1 MRLVVSVLAA
11 LAVQPTPIGVGPRY
25 HPAAGVH
32 GPCRPGSLRGAAR
45 VHLELFARGRVVI
58 VPAAVGLR
66 GATFR
71 YGAVVGA
78 RCRGALWTL
87 EPTGV
92 VELDGRRTLGDL
104 FAVWGRVLR
113 PTRLLGFRGRVRLYV
128 NGARRS
134 GDVRRTV
141 LRNRDE
147 LVLEVGA
154 YVTPHASFR
163 FPP

>member
-1 MRLVVSVLAA
+1 MRLVLSVLAA

-32 GPCRPGSLRGAAR
+32 GPCRPGSLRGTAR

-66 GATFR
+66 GARFR

-92 VELDGRRTLGDL
+92 VELNGRRTLGNL

-113 PTRLLGFRGRVRLYV
+113 PTQLLGFHGRVRLYL
-128 NGARRS
+128 NGVRVGHDARCL
-134 GDVRRTV
+134 V
-141 LRNRDE
+141 LRNSDE

-154 YVTPHASFR
+154 YVKPHASFR
-163 FPP
+163 FAP